1 MHCAGNV
8 HYMNVRKPVIPLS
21 KADAQLM
28 QRSAGLVRSA
38 SAILIAQLFIVS
50 VRCSYSI
57 FECSELTMLIDAH

>member
-1 MHCAGNV
+1 MLCAGNV

-38 SAILIAQLFIVS
+38 SAILIAHCVCVCAVFVFKYSS
-50 VRCSYSI
+50 VQCSQ
-57 FECSELTMLIDAH
+57 CAH